1 MIITMVVICAEVGIV
16 MCYFT
21 LCREN
26 HAWWWR
32 AFWSTASCGLYI
44 YIYCALYANT
54 QLQLTGLTALLI
66 YHCYMGM
73 ASIAVGLMT
82 GAVGFL
88 AAMWFV
94 FQIFGSLKFD

>member
-1 MIITMVVICAEVGIV
+1 M
-16 MCYFT
+16 
-21 LCREN
+21 R
-26 HAWWWR
+26 
-32 AFWSTASCGLYI
+32 WSHTSQLLTRPHSCI
-44 YIYCALYANT
+44 
-54 QLQLTGLTALLI
+54 QLTGLTALLI

>member
-1 MIITMVVICAEVGIV
+1 
-16 MCYFT
+16 
-21 LCREN
+21 
-26 HAWWWR
+26 
-32 AFWSTASCGLYI
+32 
-44 YIYCALYANT
+44 
-54 QLQLTGLTALLI
+54 
-66 YHCYMGM
+66 MGM